1 MKQFRSVFSIVIL
14 VFLIINQS
22 TAQKGRLGLPPI
34 VGIPED
40 RGSYTSNI
48 LNCTPEVIVFSEGDR
63 KKATIRFQTTKALPE
78 AYCYYGVYFPDQK
91 IQTPTFRH
99 YSREDSIVDSLNHN
113 ITLDLNRLEY
123 PIHDF
128 DNTFA
133 KQGGGTVAYRLI
145 LPDPLKAKT
154 HMIEGRFEY
163 RGAERVVCIISG
175 PWMDFT
181 GLGQVTISWDTDI
194 KSTGIVL
201 LDNTQY
207 FSALN
212 THHEIVIK
220 NITGPIHHYKV
231 TAVADSVEVSSLEF
245 QFKMPEQNQP
255 FLFAAMSDS
264 RAGYGGAQ
272 HNFNGC
278 NFQDLCN
285 IFLNVYA
292 RGAEFAI
299 FAGDLV
305 NGHTTDKWDYISQLD
320 AWKKAVEPIG
330 HIMPIFEGMGNHDHV
345 IDHWDDPRNWRGI
358 RTDKMFGESSEDIF
372 AKLFVNPE
380 YDYPKKEHSQAPSY
394 KENVYYFDWGNSR
407 FISVNTNYW
416 WCSWAEDI
424 GGNMEGYILENQM
437 NWLKKTLK
445 GARKNKS
452 IEHVFVFTH
461 EPAFP
466 ISGHIHDAMWYSGAD
481 TAVNRSINGKSLDRS
496 HILESRDDFWNLV
509 SQNGKVRAVIVGDE
523 HNYARLLIDKKTPVY
538 PDGRSNEQFKY
549 PVHHIISGGAGAPYY
564 ARGEV
569 EIPWE
574 NQIKAFSSQQH
585 YLLFGVNDQDVYLF
599 VVSVTQEI
607 IEALKI
613 VENGKI
619 VEIPVAK
626 KMLALFN
633 QD

>member
-1 MKQFRSVFSIVIL
+1 MKQFRAVFSIVIL
-14 VFLIINQS
+14 VSLVINLL
-22 TAQKGRLGLPPI
+22 TAQKGRLGLPPV
-34 VGIPED
+34 VGFPED

-48 LNCTPEVIVFSEGDR
+48 LNSSPEVIVFSEGDR
-63 KKATIRFQTTKALPE
+63 KKATICFQTTKALPE

-99 YSREDSIVDSLNHN
+99 YSREDSIIDSLNHN

-145 LPDPLKAKT
+145 LPDPRKAKT

-175 PWMDFT
+175 PWVDFT
-181 GLGQVTISWDTDI
+181 GPGQVTISWDTDM

-264 RAGYGGAQ
+264 RGGYGGAQ

-278 NFQDLCN
+278 NFQNLRN
-285 IFLNVYA
+285 IFLNLYA

-305 NGHTTDKWDYISQLD
+305 NGHTTDKWDYINQLD

-330 HIMPIFEGMGNHDHV
+330 HILPIFEGMGNHDYV
-345 IDHWDDPRNWRGI
+345 IDHWDDPRNWRGV

-380 YDYPKKEHSQAPSY
+380 YDYPKKEHPQAPTY

-416 WCSWAEDI
+416 WTNFPEDI
-424 GGNMEGYILENQM
+424 GGNLQGYIMDNQLD
-437 NWLKKTLK
+437 WLKKVLK
-445 GARKNKS
+445 QAQKDKS
-452 IEHVFVFTH
+452 IDHIFIFTH
-461 EPAFP
+461 EPVFP
-466 ISGHIHDAMWYSGAD
+466 VSGHIYDAMWYSGGD
-481 TAVNRSINGKSLDRS
+481 PQMNKDIDKNPLNRQHVVDRRDQF
-496 HILESRDDFWNLV
+496 LELV
-509 SQNGKVRAVIVGDE
+509 AKHSKVRAYITGHE
-523 HNYARLLIDKKTPVY
+523 HLYARLLIDSQTPIY
-538 PDGRSNEQFKY
+538 PDGSANKKIKPIHEF
-549 PVHHIISGGAGAPYY
+549 ITGGAGAPYY
-564 ARGEV
+564 SLTKEN
-569 EIPWE
+569 IPWK
-574 NQIKAFSSQQH
+574 NAIKAFSSQQH
-585 YLLFGVNDQDVYLF
+585 YLLFGVDKLDVYLY
-599 VVSVTQEI
+599 VVSGTQEI

-613 VENGKI
+613 VENDKI